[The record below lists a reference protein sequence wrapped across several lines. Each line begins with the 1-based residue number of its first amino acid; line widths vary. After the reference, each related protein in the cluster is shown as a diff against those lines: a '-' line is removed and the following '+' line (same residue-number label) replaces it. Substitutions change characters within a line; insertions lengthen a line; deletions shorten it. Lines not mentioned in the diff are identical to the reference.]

1 MVLSLFHGV
10 DNILECILF
19 VLICTQYM
27 LSSSSYVLYVPKSI
41 LSVLPYKGVGDFTKR
56 EMKLTLIL
64 TFKYHVFD
72 RTKKLPLFVTIT
84 AGLVGPDIS
93 GRGPPPLRCYVKSV
107 PHL

>member
-10 DNILECILF
+10 DKILECILF

-41 LSVLPYKGVGDFTKR
+41 LSVLPCRGVGDSTKR

-64 TFKYHVFD
+64 TFKYQVFD
-72 RTKKLPLFVTIT
+72 GTKNTPSCHYYSRL
-84 AGLVGPDIS
+84 
-93 GRGPPPLRCYVKSV
+93 GRS
-107 PHL
+107 